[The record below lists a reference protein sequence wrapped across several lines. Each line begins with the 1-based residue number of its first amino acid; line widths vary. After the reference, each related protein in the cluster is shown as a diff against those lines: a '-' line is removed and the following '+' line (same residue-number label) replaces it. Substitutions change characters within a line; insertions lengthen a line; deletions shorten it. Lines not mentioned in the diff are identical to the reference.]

1 MDSNLGA
8 VFKQQQ
14 NHFLSDVTKSYE
26 WRIDQL
32 NRVEQMLLD
41 NQQAFNDAL
50 AHDFKT
56 AWFEQSMEYYGTLST
71 IAETKKDLKEWM
83 KPEVRKLS
91 PRFEETGHR
100 GVVYREPYGVSLII
114 APFNAPIILTLEP
127 LMAALAAG
135 NTAMVKPADTA
146 HAMSDLYERLFAKY
160 FEPQAVALAPGGR
173 DVVTELLTF
182 PFDFIFFTGSTN
194 VGKVVMRG
202 AAENLTPVL
211 LELGG
216 QNPCVVDAT
225 ANLADAAEKLVW
237 GKMAFGGQWCVAPG
251 YVYVHESVADAF
263 VEACKAAITKLYGQ
277 DPKASKDFSR
287 IISERDV
294 DRIAGML
301 AGASV
306 VAGGSYVKSERY
318 VEPTIVYPAKWTD
331 PIMQAEIFGPVLPI
345 IAYSDLGQV
354 LDLVKRRPKALAAYI
369 FTQDAATT
377 SQFLS
382 SLSFGGG
389 AVNQT
394 MLHCLMT
401 ASLPFG
407 GVGFSGM
414 GRYYG
419 KYGFDSLSNAKS
431 VVHAPANARVDA
443 FLPPYDQEKVQ
454 AMGQWLAPPDPS
466 QVGVRLES
474 RRALTA

>member
-1 MDSNLGA
+1 MNPAMNG
-8 VFKQQQ
+8 VFERQKDY
-14 NHFLSDVTKSYE
+14 FLTDKTKSYE

-32 NRVEQMLLD
+32 SRVEQMLKD
-41 NQQAFNDAL
+41 NQQEFNDAL

-56 AWFEQSMEYYGTLST
+56 AWFEQSMEYYGTLGT
-71 IAETKKDLKEWM
+71 VAETKENLKSWM
-83 KPEVRKLS
+83 EPERRKLS
-91 PRFEETGHR
+91 RRFEETGHR
-100 GVVYREPYGVSLII
+100 GMVYREPYGVSLII
-114 APFNAPIILTLEP
+114 APFNAPVILTLEP

-135 NTAMVKPADTA
+135 NTAIVKPADTA
-146 HAMSDLYERLFAKY
+146 HAMCDLYERLFAKY
-160 FEPQAVALAPGGR
+160 FQPEAVALALGGKE
-173 DVVTELLTF
+173 VVTELLTY
-182 PFDFIFFTGSTN
+182 PFDFIFFTGSTS
-194 VGKVVMRG
+194 VGRVVMRG

-216 QNPCVVDAT
+216 QNPCVVDET

-251 YVYVHESVADAF
+251 YVYVHKSVADAF
-263 VEACKAAITKLYGQ
+263 VDVCKAAITKLYGQ
-277 DPKASKDFSR
+277 DPKTSKDFSR

-294 DRIAGML
+294 DRIMSML
-301 AGASV
+301 DGSSI
-306 VAGGSYVKSERY
+306 VAGGSHVRSERY
-318 VEPTIVYPAKWTD
+318 VEPTIVYPAKWDD

-345 IAYSDLGQV
+345 MAYSDLGEV
-354 LDLVKRRPKALAAYI
+354 LDVVKRRPKALAAYL
-369 FTQDAATT
+369 FTQNEATT
-377 SQFLS
+377 ERFLS

-419 KYGFDSLSNAKS
+419 KYGFDALSNAKS
-431 VVHAPANARVDA
+431 IVHSPANVTVDA
-443 FLPPYDQEKVQ
+443 FLPPYDEGKVQ
-454 AMGQWLAPPDPS
+454 DMGQWLAAPDPS
-466 QVGVRLES
+466 
-474 RRALTA
+474 